1 MHEMSRRTRQLA
13 VVLRLLSLAL
23 VLGIWQWYGSMPEHV
38 ATPPPTKVFPAL
50 WDALLH
56 EDLLGR
62 TWGTLLEVVVG
73 LAISLAFGIIVGFAI
88 ALFPWAKDTLDP
100 LVDAA
105 YAMPTIMLIPIIGVY
120 TGLGFRGRIFI
131 VFLYVALV
139 IVVSTSV
146 GVREIDEKLLETAHA
161 FGLKGFSLFRK
172 VMFPAALSHIAAGT
186 AIGVSRAVRGAVAAE
201 LLLITANLGGF
212 IIEMQAKFNNRALMA
227 GILWT
232 LFIGYALYEGAL
244 WLERRLTPWR
254 ATTK

>member
-161 FGLKGFSLFRK
+161 FGLRGFSLFRK

-254 ATTK
+254 ATTN

>member
-161 FGLKGFSLFRK
+161 FGLRGFSLFRK

-212 IIEMQAKFNNRALMA
+212 IIEMQAKFNNRALIA

-254 ATTK
+254 ATTN

>member
-254 ATTK
+254 ATTN

>member
-1 MHEMSRRTRQLA
+1 MRQMSGRTRAIA
-13 VVLRLLSLAL
+13 VTLRLLSLVL
-23 VLGIWQWYGSMPEHV
+23 VLAVWQWYGNQPAHV

-50 WDALLH
+50 WDAILH
-56 EDLLGR
+56 QDLLGR
-62 TWGTLLEVVVG
+62 TWGTLVEVAVG

-146 GVREIDEKLLETAHA
+146 GVREVDSKLLETAHA
-161 FGLKGFSLFRK
+161 FGLKGLNLFRK
-172 VMFPAALSHIAAGT
+172 VLFPAALSHIAAGT

-212 IIEMQAKFNNRALMA
+212 IVDMQAKFNNRALIA

-232 LFIGYALYEGAL
+232 LFIGYALYEAAL
-244 WLERRLTPWR
+244 WVERRITPWR
-254 ATTK
+254 ATSS

>member
-1 MHEMSRRTRQLA
+1 MLEMSRRTRRIA

-23 VLGIWQWYGSMPEHV
+23 VLGAWQWYGSMPAHV

-56 EDLLGR
+56 QDLLGR
-62 TWGTLLEVVVG
+62 TWGTLVEVIVG

-146 GVREIDEKLLETAHA
+146 GVREVDEKLLETARA
-161 FGLKGFSLFRK
+161 FGLRGFSLFRK
-172 VMFPAALSHIAAGT
+172 LLFPAALSHIAAGT

-212 IIEMQAKFNNRALMA
+212 IIEMQAKFNNRALIA
-227 GILWT
+227 AILWT
-232 LFIGYALYEGAL
+232 LFIGYAMYEGAL
-244 WLERRLTPWR
+244 WVERRLTPWR
-254 ATTK
+254 ATTN

>member
-161 FGLKGFSLFRK
+161 FGLRGFSLFRK

-232 LFIGYALYEGAL
+232 LFIGYALYDGAL
-244 WLERRLTPWR
+244 SLERLLTPWR
-254 ATTK
+254 PTTL